1 MIHSTKYALCL
12 IAVTLSLSVFSQDYD
27 RIAFYNVE
35 NFFDTRY
42 DSTKYFNGFTP
53 RGDHHWSKTRYY
65 RKRENIYKVIAAVG
79 GWNGVTVMGFA
90 EIENRRILE
99 DLITN
104 TPLKK
109 LDYGIIHFESPDKRG
124 IDVGMI
130 YRKKRFKIITA
141 TPIHVTNPDNP
152 KFTTRDILYVKGVL
166 LKDTVHIFYNH
177 WPSRYGGMMNTVAL
191 RALAARTLQ
200 QVVDSVL
207 DIDTLSKIL
216 ILGDFNDNPDDKSIQ
231 LLLHDGKHT
240 LEELSPS
247 FDFGNTAGTIK
258 HNTDWA
264 IFDQIIVSPG
274 MLSSEGIH
282 LKNHT
287 MQIFDADFLLI
298 NDEKNLGKKLNRT
311 FVGFNYNGGYS
322 DHLPV
327 YVDVNKQETR

>member
-1 MIHSTKYALCL
+1 MIHTAKYILGF
-12 IAVTLSLSVFSQDYD
+12 IAITLSLSVLSQNYD

-35 NFFDTRY
+35 NFFDTNY

-53 RGDHHWSKTRYY
+53 EGDHHWSKTRYY
-65 RKRENIYKVIAAVG
+65 QKREHIYKVIAAVG

-90 EIENRRILE
+90 EIENRGILE

-109 LDYGIIHFESPDKRG
+109 LDYGIVHYESPDKRG

-130 YRKKRFKIITA
+130 YQKKRFKVIKSK
-141 TPIHVTNPDNP
+141 PIHVKNPDNP

-166 LKDTVHIFYNH
+166 FDDTIHIFYNH

-200 QVVDSVL
+200 HVVDSVL
-207 DIDTLSKIL
+207 GEDTLAKVV

-231 LLLHDGKHT
+231 LLLHDGKYP
-240 LEELSPS
+240 LEALLPS
-247 FDFGNTAGTIK
+247 FIYGNTAGTIK

-264 IFDQIIVSPG
+264 IFDQVIVSPG
-274 MLSSEGIH
+274 MFSTKSIH
-282 LKNHT
+282 LESHD
-287 MQIFDADFLLI
+287 MHIFDAGFLLI

-311 FVGFNYNGGYS
+311 FVGFNYNGGFS

-327 YVDVNKQETR
+327 YVDIYKQEAR